1 MINKELDITSGKI
14 GQRIIAKIKDYV
26 ALTKPKVIS
35 LLLVVGLCGCFIGAQ
50 GFPDLNVIL
59 GVLVGGAFAAGG
71 AGSLNMAYEH
81 KLDRA
86 MGRTKNRPVA
96 ENRISTL
103 SATIWGVLLNI
114 LSFVVLYTLTNI
126 IAALLALL
134 GTALYLFLYTMILK
148 TRTTQNIVIGGIA
161 GCMPPLVGYAAG
173 SGTIDLSATWM
184 FLIVFFWTP
193 PHFWA
198 LSLMIKDDYAK
209 AGIPMLPVGKGEH
222 HTRMN
227 ILVYSVILSL
237 FTVAFTFVNQEL
249 NFFYGATSFALS
261 LVFIIRAINL
271 GRTQDKTRALSLYK
285 YSILY
290 LALVFIFAVVDTVVL

>member
-1 MINKELDITSGKI
+1 MINKELDMTSGKI
-14 GQRIIAKIKDYV
+14 VAKIKDYV

-35 LLLVVGLCGCFIGAQ
+35 LMLIVGLSGCFIGAQ
-50 GFPDLNVIL
+50 GFPGLNVIL
-59 GVLVGGAFAAGG
+59 GVLIGGAFAAGG

-96 ENRISTL
+96 ENRVSAL
-103 SATIWGVLLNI
+103 SAMVWGVLLNI
-114 LSFVVLYTLTNI
+114 LSFAVLYTLTNI

-134 GTALYLFLYTMILK
+134 GTALYFFLYTMILK

-173 SGTIDLSATWM
+173 SGTIDLSAAWM

-209 AGIPMLPVGKGEH
+209 IGIPMLPVVKGEH

-237 FTVAFTFVNQEL
+237 FTVAFTFVNQKL
-249 NFFYGATSFALS
+249 NVFYGITSFAIS
-261 LVFIIRAINL
+261 LVFIIHAIRL
-271 GRTQDKTRALSLYK
+271 WKTQDKTTALSLYK
-285 YSILY
+285 YSMLY
-290 LALVFIFAVVDTVVL
+290 LALVFILAVIDTVVL

>member
-1 MINKELDITSGKI
+1 MINKELDMTSGKI
-14 GQRIIAKIKDYV
+14 VAKIKDYV

-35 LLLVVGLCGCFIGAQ
+35 LLLIVGLSGCFIGAQ
-50 GFPDLNVIL
+50 GFPGLNVIL
-59 GVLVGGAFAAGG
+59 GVLIGGAFAAGG

-96 ENRISTL
+96 ENRVSAL
-103 SATIWGVLLNI
+103 SAMVWGVLLNI
-114 LSFVVLYTLTNI
+114 LSFAVLYTLTNI

-134 GTALYLFLYTMILK
+134 GTALYFFLYTMILK
-148 TRTTQNIVIGGIA
+148 TRTSQNIVIGGIA

-209 AGIPMLPVGKGEH
+209 IGIPMLPVVKGEH

-237 FTVAFTFVNQEL
+237 FTVAFTFVNQKL
-249 NFFYGATSFALS
+249 NVFYGITSFAIS
-261 LVFIIRAINL
+261 LVFIIHAIRL
-271 GRTQDKTRALSLYK
+271 WKTQDKTTALSLYK
-285 YSILY
+285 YSMLY
-290 LALVFIFAVVDTVVL
+290 LALVFILAVIDTVVL

>member
-35 LLLVVGLCGCFIGAQ
+35 LLLLVGLSGCFIGAQ
-50 GFPDLNVIL
+50 GFPDLNVIV

-134 GTALYLFLYTMILK
+134 GTALYFFLYTMILK

-161 GCMPPLVGYAAG
+161 GCMPPLVGYAAA
-173 SGTIDLSATWM
+173 SGTIDLTAAWM

-209 AGIPMLPVGKGEH
+209 IGIPMLPVVKGEH

-227 ILVYSVILSL
+227 IIVYSVVLSL

-249 NFFYGATSFALS
+249 NLLYGTTSFALS
-261 LVFIIRAINL
+261 LVFIIRSINL
-271 GRTQDKTRALSLYK
+271 GKTQDKTRALSLYK

>member
-1 MINKELDITSGKI
+1 MINKELDMTSGKI
-14 GQRIIAKIKDYV
+14 VAKIKDYV

-35 LLLVVGLCGCFIGAQ
+35 LLLIVGLSGCFIGAQ
-50 GFPDLNVIL
+50 GFPGLNVIL
-59 GVLVGGAFAAGG
+59 GVLIGGAFAAGG

-96 ENRISTL
+96 ENRVSAL
-103 SATIWGVLLNI
+103 SAMVWGVLLNI
-114 LSFVVLYTLTNI
+114 LSFAVLYTLTNI

-134 GTALYLFLYTMILK
+134 GTALYFFLYTMILK

-173 SGTIDLSATWM
+173 SGTIDLSAAWM

-209 AGIPMLPVGKGEH
+209 IGIPMLPVVKGEH

-237 FTVAFTFVNQEL
+237 FTVAFTFVNQKL
-249 NFFYGATSFALS
+249 NVFYGITSFAIS
-261 LVFIIRAINL
+261 LVFIIHAIRL
-271 GRTQDKTRALSLYK
+271 WRTQDKTTALSLYK
-285 YSILY
+285 YSMLY
-290 LALVFIFAVVDTVVL
+290 LALVFILAVIDTVVL

>member
-35 LLLVVGLCGCFIGAQ
+35 LLLLVGLSGCFIGAQ
-50 GFPDLNVIL
+50 GFPDLNVIV

-134 GTALYLFLYTMILK
+134 GTALYFFLYTMILK

-161 GCMPPLVGYAAG
+161 GCMPPLVGYAAA
-173 SGTIDLSATWM
+173 SGTIDLTAAWM

-209 AGIPMLPVGKGEH
+209 IGIPMLPVVKGEH

-227 ILVYSVILSL
+227 IIVYSVVLSL

-249 NFFYGATSFALS
+249 SLFYGTTSFALS
-261 LVFIIRAINL
+261 LVFIIRSINL
-271 GRTQDKTRALSLYK
+271 GKTQDKTRALSLYK

>member
-35 LLLVVGLCGCFIGAQ
+35 LLLLVGLSGCFIGAQ
-50 GFPDLNVIL
+50 GFPDLNVIV

-114 LSFVVLYTLTNI
+114 LSFVVLFTLTNI

-134 GTALYLFLYTMILK
+134 GTALYFFLYTMILK

-161 GCMPPLVGYAAG
+161 GCMPPLVGYAAA
-173 SGTIDLSATWM
+173 SGTIDLTAAWM

-209 AGIPMLPVGKGEH
+209 IGIPMLPVVKGEH

-227 ILVYSVILSL
+227 IIVYSVVLSL

-249 NFFYGATSFALS
+249 SIFYGTTSFALS
-261 LVFIIRAINL
+261 LVFIIRSINL
-271 GRTQDKTRALSLYK
+271 GKTQDKTRALSLYK

>member
-1 MINKELDITSGKI
+1 MINKELDMTSGKI
-14 GQRIIAKIKDYV
+14 VAKIKDYV

-35 LLLVVGLCGCFIGAQ
+35 LLLIVGLSGCFIGAQ
-50 GFPDLNVIL
+50 GFPGLNVIL
-59 GVLVGGAFAAGG
+59 GVLIGGAFAAGG

-96 ENRISTL
+96 ENRVSAL
-103 SATIWGVLLNI
+103 SAMVWGVLLNI
-114 LSFVVLYTLTNI
+114 LSFAVLYTLTNI

-134 GTALYLFLYTMILK
+134 GTALYFFLYTMILK

-209 AGIPMLPVGKGEH
+209 IGIPMLPVVKGEH

-237 FTVAFTFVNQEL
+237 FTVAFTFVNQKL
-249 NFFYGATSFALS
+249 NVFYGITSFAIS
-261 LVFIIRAINL
+261 LVFIIHAIRL
-271 GRTQDKTRALSLYK
+271 WRTQDKTTALSLYK
-285 YSILY
+285 YSMLY
-290 LALVFIFAVVDTVVL
+290 LALVFILAVIDTVVL